1 MDTEIISAFRIV
13 FIYFCVSA
21 SLDAGGYATSRHN
34 NLELQYLL
42 IELF

>member
-1 MDTEIISAFRIV
+1 MDTEIISAFRI
-13 FIYFCVSA
+13 YSCVSA